1 MASADLAGAVDFIAN
16 MHFPFTRS
24 QRPSIYAALSLPQLN
39 MLDDRLSALL
49 MSYNLDNRLI
59 SVFTKL
65 TRFSQAVD
73 FALTPVPI
81 EPLAFV
87 ADIFEIQ
94 SELLSNL
101 EPDSY
106 ELDVLSLR
114 EALRM
119 GALIFMKDIAQEYPL
134 ALLGSTNLVQ
144 RMKNAL
150 SSILD
155 IKKYAPLRLLFMGGI
170 SSKKSID
177 RVWFMAHLV
186 KALPKQSTWEDV
198 RRALKSVL
206 WIEKLQGDHCK
217 NLWEE
222 VKITRAINC

>member
-1 MASADLAGAVDFIAN
+1 
-16 MHFPFTRS
+16 
-24 QRPSIYAALSLPQLN
+24 
-39 MLDDRLSALL
+39 
-49 MSYNLDNRLI
+49 
-59 SVFTKL
+59 VFTKL

-73 FALTPVPI
+73 FSLTRTLVPI

-87 ADIFEIQ
+87 ADTFEIQ
-94 SELLSNL
+94 SELLSIL

-106 ELDVLSLR
+106 ESDVLSLR

-119 GALIFMKDIAQEYPL
+119 GALIFMKEIVQEYPL
-134 ALLGSTNLVQ
+134 ALLGSTQ

-155 IKKYAPLRLLFMGGI
+155 IKKYAPLLLWLLFMGGI
-170 SSKKSID
+170 SSKNSID

-198 RRALKSVL
+198 RRALKIVL